1 MNWAKDNI
9 WKATEYYHHIFQI
22 PISVFQDNEF
32 VFAIPSN
39 GLEKLAMSIKE
50 KLFFFSDGLA
60 YYQTD
65 ESLFYGAVAILN
77 SPYMIVT
84 GPISGLPFTNS
95 ELASLSSICGKNNN
109 PIAIKDALGEIPQ
122 YSQLEFIDYLLLMQ
136 YNFNQVDLSRD
147 DFFEFQRSHIPD
159 SAKEHYIY
167 DQSFSDDGPTFL
179 TEPDVIINY
188 IEIGKPDEVLHY
200 LCQPQSLDS
209 LHFTGNNISQHK
221 QIGYY
226 SIALFSTAAH
236 TGGLPMSECIQIV
249 SNYYSILTKLDD
261 IEQIDYLIGRCAMFF
276 AEKVQSISIPANV
289 SGNLMSAIRFV
300 RQNVYSKISV
310 DDIAAQ
316 LGYSRS
322 HTSRIFHEN
331 FGFSPGE
338 FIIRTKLEESKMLL
352 VNSDKSI
359 SEISSMLL
367 FSSQSHFQSSFKKQ
381 YGITPLKY
389 RKSVD
394 KTAFL
399 T

>member
-1 MNWAKDNI
+1 
-9 WKATEYYHHIFQI
+9 
-22 PISVFQDNEF
+22 
-32 VFAIPSN
+32 
-39 GLEKLAMSIKE
+39 
-50 KLFFFSDGLA
+50 
-60 YYQTD
+60 
-65 ESLFYGAVAILN
+65 
-77 SPYMIVT
+77 
-84 GPISGLPFTNS
+84 
-95 ELASLSSICGKNNN
+95 
-109 PIAIKDALGEIPQ
+109 
-122 YSQLEFIDYLLLMQ
+122 
-136 YNFNQVDLSRD
+136 
-147 DFFEFQRSHIPD
+147 
-159 SAKEHYIY
+159 
-167 DQSFSDDGPTFL
+167 
-179 TEPDVIINY
+179 
-188 IEIGKPDEVLHY
+188 
-200 LCQPQSLDS
+200 
-209 LHFTGNNISQHK
+209 
-221 QIGYY
+221 
-226 SIALFSTAAH
+226 
-236 TGGLPMSECIQIV
+236 
-249 SNYYSILTKLDD
+249 
-261 IEQIDYLIGRCAMFF
+261 MFF

-300 RQNVYSKISV
+300 RQNVYSKITV